1 MLGIHFEQGKI
12 FLSPITFSN
21 LREIKKSPVLVIS
34 NEVYNST
41 NDDIIVLAITSNTK
55 ERNHI
60 INISNDSLT
69 KGSLLKVSRIKAD
82 HVMKISKE
90 IIEMEL
96 GMVKSEVQML
106 FQNLY
111 PLSATKNNSFSELN
125 F

>member
-1 MLGIHFEQGKI
+1 M
-12 FLSPITFSN
+12 
-21 LREIKKSPVLVIS
+21 
-34 NEVYNST
+34 
-41 NDDIIVLAITSNTK
+41 LAITSNTK

>member
-1 MLGIHFEQGKI
+1 MPGIHFEQGKI
-12 FLSPITFSN
+12 FLSPIPFSN

-69 KGSLLKVSRIKAD
+69 KGSLLKVSRIEAD

-90 IIEMEL
+90 IIELEL
-96 GMVKSEVQML
+96 GMVKSEVRA
-106 FQNLY
+106 N
-111 PLSATKNNSFSELN
+111 AISEFISVIRN
-125 F
+125 

>member
-1 MLGIHFEQGKI
+1 MSGIRFEQGKI
-12 FLSPITFSN
+12 LLAHIPYTN
-21 LREIKKSPVLVIS
+21 LREIKKRPVLVIS

-41 NDDIIVLAITSNTK
+41 NEDIIVLAITSNTK

-96 GMVKSEVQML
+96 GKVKSEVL
-106 FQNLY
+106 AN
-111 PLSATKNNSFSELN
+111 AISE
-125 F
+125 FMTVIRS